1 MSQKH
6 SIIIVKSFITK
17 LYKLTGRDKGMEK
30 FLVDR
35 IDRTVDNYRLAKEYL
50 KNDGDILNHFAS
62 LVFSHYEKEIPID
75 RIKEIRKEIKAATP
89 RMSPF
94 RGDILYIISL
104 LIATTDK
111 EIQQEIIE
119 NMFSAMEKLEENGFI
134 PCSHL
139 VLTAYVI
146 GRYGS
151 ARKQDEIVYKLK
163 ESYILLKEKYNNITN
178 EDDYLL
184 CALWSIN
191 NIELKVV
198 NDFIEN
204 VYDHV
209 ADYNVRTK
217 NGVQGLSN
225 AIILNG
231 SSGQM
236 YRNMEFL
243 LQLQKR
249 DIKIA
254 NQFLPLVGVL
264 SNTNPR
270 RTVDLV
276 EGVIEDLCDKEAEY
290 EFYLDKGFRTIIAV
304 VIVSFCTISDK
315 RRYIDELLAHGV
327 ISFINSKNKGI
338 FEEALS

>member
-1 MSQKH
+1 
-6 SIIIVKSFITK
+6 
-17 LYKLTGRDKGMEK
+17 MEK

-62 LVFSHYEKEIPID
+62 LVFSHYEREIPID
-75 RIKEIRKEIKAATP
+75 RIKEIRKEIKAVTP

-111 EIQQEIIE
+111 DMQQEIIE
-119 NMFSAMEKLEENGFI
+119 NMFSAMEKLEENGFR

-146 GRYGS
+146 GRYGNS
-151 ARKQDEIVYKLK
+151 RKQDDIVYKLK

-191 NIELKVV
+191 NIEVEVV

-209 ADYNVRTK
+209 ADYNIRTK

-225 AIILNG
+225 AMILNG
-231 SSGQM
+231 SSGHM

-270 RTVDLV
+270 ITVDLV

>member
-1 MSQKH
+1 
-6 SIIIVKSFITK
+6 
-17 LYKLTGRDKGMEK
+17 MEK

-75 RIKEIRKEIKAATP
+75 RIKEIRKEIKA
-89 RMSPF
+89 
-94 RGDILYIISL
+94 GDILYIISL

-191 NIELKVV
+191 NIEVKVV

>member
-1 MSQKH
+1 
-6 SIIIVKSFITK
+6 
-17 LYKLTGRDKGMEK
+17 MEK

-62 LVFSHYEKEIPID
+62 LVFSHYEREIPID
-75 RIKEIRKEIKAATP
+75 RIKEIRKEIKAVTP

-111 EIQQEIIE
+111 DMQQEIIE
-119 NMFSAMEKLEENGFI
+119 NMFSAMEKLEENGFR

-146 GRYGS
+146 GRYGNS
-151 ARKQDEIVYKLK
+151 RKQDDIVYKLK

-191 NIELKVV
+191 NIEVKVV

-209 ADYNVRTK
+209 ADYNIRTK

-225 AIILNG
+225 AMILNG
-231 SSGQM
+231 SSGHM

>member
-1 MSQKH
+1 
-6 SIIIVKSFITK
+6 
-17 LYKLTGRDKGMEK
+17 MEK

-119 NMFSAMEKLEENGFI
+119 NMFSAMEKLEENGFR

-191 NIELKVV
+191 NIEVKVV

-270 RTVDLV
+270 RTVNLV
-276 EGVIEDLCDKEAEY
+276 EGVIEDLCDKEAE
-290 EFYLDKGFRTIIAV
+290 
-304 VIVSFCTISDK
+304 
-315 RRYIDELLAHGV
+315 
-327 ISFINSKNKGI
+327 
-338 FEEALS
+338 

>member
-1 MSQKH
+1 
-6 SIIIVKSFITK
+6 
-17 LYKLTGRDKGMEK
+17 MEK

-62 LVFSHYEKEIPID
+62 LVFSHYEREIPID
-75 RIKEIRKEIKAATP
+75 RIKEIRKEIKAVTP

-111 EIQQEIIE
+111 DMQQEIME
-119 NMFSAMEKLEENGFI
+119 NMFSAMGKLEENGFR

-146 GRYGS
+146 GRYGNS
-151 ARKQDEIVYKLK
+151 RKQDDIVYKLK

-191 NIELKVV
+191 NIEVEVV

-209 ADYNVRTK
+209 ADYNIRTK

-225 AIILNG
+225 AMILNG
-231 SSGQM
+231 SSGHM

>member
-1 MSQKH
+1 M
-6 SIIIVKSFITK
+6 
-17 LYKLTGRDKGMEK
+17 
-30 FLVDR
+30 
-35 IDRTVDNYRLAKEYL
+35 
-50 KNDGDILNHFAS
+50 
-62 LVFSHYEKEIPID
+62 
-75 RIKEIRKEIKAATP
+75 
-89 RMSPF
+89 
-94 RGDILYIISL
+94 
-104 LIATTDK
+104 
-111 EIQQEIIE
+111 QQEIIE
-119 NMFSAMEKLEENGFI
+119 NMFSAMEKLEENGFR

-146 GRYGS
+146 GRYGNS
-151 ARKQDEIVYKLK
+151 RKQDDIVYKLK

-191 NIELKVV
+191 NIEVEVV

-209 ADYNVRTK
+209 ADYNIRTK

-225 AIILNG
+225 AMILNG
-231 SSGQM
+231 SSGHM

>member
-1 MSQKH
+1 
-6 SIIIVKSFITK
+6 
-17 LYKLTGRDKGMEK
+17 MEK

-62 LVFSHYEKEIPID
+62 LVFSHYEREIPID
-75 RIKEIRKEIKAATP
+75 RIKEIRKEIKAVAP

-111 EIQQEIIE
+111 DMQQEIIE
-119 NMFSAMEKLEENGFI
+119 NMFSAMEKLEENGFR

-146 GRYGS
+146 GRYGNS
-151 ARKQDEIVYKLK
+151 RKQDDIVYKLK

-191 NIELKVV
+191 NIEVEVV

-209 ADYNVRTK
+209 ADYNIRTK

-225 AIILNG
+225 AMILNG
-231 SSGQM
+231 SSGHM

>member
-1 MSQKH
+1 
-6 SIIIVKSFITK
+6 
-17 LYKLTGRDKGMEK
+17 MEK

-62 LVFSHYEKEIPID
+62 LVFSHYEREIPID
-75 RIKEIRKEIKAATP
+75 RIKEIRKEIKAVTP

-111 EIQQEIIE
+111 DMQQEIIE
-119 NMFSAMEKLEENGFI
+119 NMFSAMEKLEENGFR

-146 GRYGS
+146 GRYGNP
-151 ARKQDEIVYKLK
+151 RKQDDIVYKLK

-191 NIELKVV
+191 NIEVEVV

-209 ADYNVRTK
+209 ADYNIRTK

-225 AIILNG
+225 AMILNG
-231 SSGQM
+231 SSGHM

-315 RRYIDELLAHGV
+315 RRDIDELLAHGV

>member
-1 MSQKH
+1 
-6 SIIIVKSFITK
+6 
-17 LYKLTGRDKGMEK
+17 MEK

-50 KNDGDILNHFAS
+50 KNDGHILNHFAS
-62 LVFSHYEKEIPID
+62 LVFSHYEREIPID
-75 RIKEIRKEIKAATP
+75 RIKEIRKEIKAVTP

-111 EIQQEIIE
+111 DMQQEIIE
-119 NMFSAMEKLEENGFI
+119 NMFSAMEKLEENGFR

-146 GRYGS
+146 GRYGNS
-151 ARKQDEIVYKLK
+151 RKQDDIVYKLK

-191 NIELKVV
+191 NIEVEVV

-209 ADYNVRTK
+209 ADYNIRTK

-225 AIILNG
+225 SMILNG
-231 SSGQM
+231 SSGHM